1 MPVAADFSL
10 DRSSPQVHPHTD
22 TVTVTA
28 SRYAGSVYAST
39 EKYAVNELFS
49 KLDLLRRERGI
60 SLKKMGEI
68 CGITPQGVQTW
79 KRSKSIPM
87 EHMKKLAA
95 YFGVSLDTL
104 AENNF
109 SRGSRVVREPE
120 AGYGNQSGACRYP
133 ADCNLPERLSA
144 IESELS
150 DVRKLLVS
158 LLAEERA
165 KSGLD
170 QREKAV

>member
-1 MPVAADFSL
+1 MSSTEKISAAEIFSERLKTCRGKRSKADFSRFL
-10 DRSSPQVHPHTD
+10 
-22 TVTVTA
+22 
-28 SRYAGSVYAST
+28 
-39 EKYAVNELFS
+39 
-49 KLDLLRRERGI
+49 
-60 SLKKMGEI
+60 
-68 CGITPQGVQTW
+68 
-79 KRSKSIPM
+79 
-87 EHMKKLAA
+87 
-95 YFGVSLDTL
+95 GVSAQNYQRYESGRIPDADILL
-104 AENNF
+104 QIANRSGVPVGWLLGSENEPPV
-109 SRGSRVVREPE
+109 SAVREP
-120 AGYGNQSGACRYP
+120 AAQYLAQPPDRCRYP